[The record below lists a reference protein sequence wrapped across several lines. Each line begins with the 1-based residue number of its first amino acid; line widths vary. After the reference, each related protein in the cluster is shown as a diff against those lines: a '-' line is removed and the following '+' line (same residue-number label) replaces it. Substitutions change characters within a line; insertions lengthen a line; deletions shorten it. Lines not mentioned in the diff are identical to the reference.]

1 MHWRCFSGLFGAVD
15 TEQRSDLCDAC
26 FAYRAGQEAVVADA
40 VEAIG
45 QNVDQE
51 AADELRRSQAH
62 DLLPVTTFDAIV
74 FPTESH
80 EVLVGAD
87 KALV

>member
-1 MHWRCFSGLFGAVD
+1 M
-15 TEQRSDLCDAC
+15 
-26 FAYRAGQEAVVADA
+26 ADA